1 MSQELLPKSA
11 SKKPAIKK
19 LLGLIIAGTAV
30 SGVLTI
36 YGLSQFQSPQK
47 PTAQVIDRPSPVK
60 KVTALGRLEPEGE
73 VIELSAPLTL
83 DGDRIAQLLV
93 KEGDTVKAGENIAVL
108 DSYKPLQDALT
119 QAEQEVKVAQ
129 TKLAQVKAGAKS
141 GEITAQKATIARLQA
156 ENSTQIS
163 AQKAT
168 IARLQAELNNAQ
180 SEYQRNQN
188 LYQEGAI
195 SASSRDSKRLTLE
208 TAQQQLAEAQA
219 NLKRIIS
226 SGQEQI
232 NAAKATLNQIAEVRP
247 VDVKVARAEL
257 DRAIATLK
265 QAKTNFEQAYI
276 RSPMLGQIIKIH
288 ARKGEKIGDSGIAEV
303 AKTSQMMVV
312 AEVYQTDISKIKL
325 GQKAIISGQALTGNL
340 KGEVTQIGLQVNRQN
355 VFSNQ
360 PGENLDRR
368 VVDVKIRLNPE
379 DSKRAS
385 GLTNLQVET
394 AIQL

>member
-1 MSQELLPKSA
+1 M
-11 SKKPAIKK
+11 
-19 LLGLIIAGTAV
+19 
-30 SGVLTI
+30 
-36 YGLSQFQSPQK
+36 
-47 PTAQVIDRPSPVK
+47 
-60 KVTALGRLEPEGE
+60 
-73 VIELSAPLTL
+73 
-83 DGDRIAQLLV
+83 
-93 KEGDTVKAGENIAVL
+93 
-108 DSYKPLQDALT
+108 
-119 QAEQEVKVAQ
+119 AE

-195 SASSRDSKRLTLE
+195 SASSRDSKRLTWE

-265 QAKTNFEQAYI
+265 QAKTNLEQPYI
-276 RSPMLGQIIKIH
+276 RAPMVGQIIKIH
-288 ARKGEKIGDSGIAEV
+288 VRKGEKIGDSGVAEI

-312 AEVYQTDISKIKL
+312 AEVYQTDISKIKV
-325 GQKAIISGQALTGNL
+325 GQKAIISGQALTGKL
-340 KGEVTQIGLQVNRQN
+340 EGEVTQIGLQVNRQN

-394 AIQL
+394 AIEL